1 MKKNSKEFIRV
12 LVLAIIFLGINHLT
26 TLYLSNTFIQIGFTL
41 VLSLL
46 LTFLLLG
53 IQKNTSIADIINHV
67 SNINN
72 LDFSIPDNVQIQP
85 EIREKIYKVAN
96 QIKTN
101 LKTQVEISS
110 EIFNEC
116 ENLNHLSIDSLA
128 SAELVASSV
137 ELADNNTTQQSHM
150 LNDTNNL
157 TNEINKS
164 MMEMEKDI
172 IDKIE
177 FISSSITSAQR
188 GIGKISDIETRM
200 QNSKLMVEQSS
211 EKVIKLRIYSDE
223 VGGLVGLIHSISSE
237 TKMLS
242 LNASIEAARAGEEGR
257 GFSVVAME
265 VGKLAEETDK
275 ASKKIEG
282 VIKVLRDEIN
292 LISDIMVEEMKY
304 MNENCIVI
312 ETTNKDLT
320 SIVSTLNLGKESL
333 EQIKDATG
341 QNNKIIEEVN
351 TNITRIAE
359 FSEETTAQMI
369 QTTEQTLE
377 QHTRAKSLIEVVN
390 NIRNS
395 IYNMQQFVVGN
406 LMEEKML
413 KQAYLV
419 KDYFKSNSDIS
430 ANGIEN
436 LLVKI
441 GVDAIYV
448 ANSSGIVEYTNEKSA
463 QGLDLYR
470 AEPTF
475 LVLKEKKQEY
485 VVTPIKK
492 RVEDG
497 RLFKFLIV
505 VDENGRLFE
514 VGLALDSLIKNI

>member
-1 MKKNSKEFIRV
+1 MRV
-12 LVLAIIFLGINHLT
+12 LILAIIFLGINHLT
-26 TLYLSNTFIQIGFTL
+26 TLYFNNTFIRIVVTL

-46 LTFLLLG
+46 LTFVLLVL
-53 IQKNTSIADIINHV
+53 QKNSGIKEIIEHV

-72 LDFSIPDNVQIQP
+72 LDFSIPDNVDIQP
-85 EIREKIYKVAN
+85 EIREKIYNVAN
-96 QIKTN
+96 QIRDN
-101 LKTQVEISS
+101 LKTQVEIST

-116 ENLNHLSIDSLA
+116 EHLNYLSTDSLA
-128 SAELVASSV
+128 SAEFVASSV

-150 LNDTNNL
+150 LNDTNIL

-164 MMEMEKDI
+164 MVEMEKDI

-188 GIGKISDIETRM
+188 GIGTISDIETRM
-200 QNSKLMVEQSS
+200 KISKSMVEEST
-211 EKVIKLRIYSDE
+211 EKIIKLRNYSDE
-223 VGGLVGLIHSISSE
+223 VGGLVGLIHSISNE

-257 GFSVVAME
+257 GFSVVAKE
-265 VGKLAEETDK
+265 VGKLAEETDM
-275 ASKKIEG
+275 ASKKIEE

-292 LISDIMVEEMKY
+292 VISEIMADEMNY
-304 MNENCIVI
+304 MNDNCIVI
-312 ETTNKDLT
+312 ETTNKDLI
-320 SIVSTLNLGKESL
+320 SIVKTLNLGKESL
-333 EQIKDATG
+333 EQIKDVTG
-341 QNNKIIEEVN
+341 QNNKIIEEVS
-351 TNITRIAE
+351 TNITKITE

-369 QTTEQTLE
+369 QTTEQTVE
-377 QHTRAKSLIEVVN
+377 QHRRAKSLIEVVN
-390 NIRNS
+390 NIRES

-419 KDYFKSNSDIS
+419 KDYFTNNPNISDKQID
-430 ANGIEN
+430 E
-436 LLVKI
+436 LLVEI

-448 ANSSGIVEYTNEKSA
+448 ANKSGIVEHTNEKAA

-475 LVLKEKKQEY
+475 LVLKEKKQDY

-497 RLFKFLIV
+497 RLFKFLIT
-505 VDENGRLFE
+505 VDKSGRLFE

>member
-1 MKKNSKEFIRV
+1 MGKNSKDFIRV
-12 LVLAIIFLGINHLT
+12 LILAIIFLGINHLT
-26 TLYLSNTFIQIGFTL
+26 TLYLSNKVIQIAATL

-46 LTFLLLG
+46 LTFILLRLQNNSG
-53 IQKNTSIADIINHV
+53 IEEIIGHV
-67 SNINN
+67 SNINK
-72 LDFSIPDNVQIQP
+72 LDFSIPDNVDIEP
-85 EIREKIYKVAN
+85 EIRKKIYNISN
-96 QIKTN
+96 QIKDN
-101 LKTQVEISS
+101 LKTQVEIST

-116 ENLNHLSIDSLA
+116 EQLNYLSIDSLT
-128 SAELVASSV
+128 SAELVVSSV
-137 ELADNNTTQQSHM
+137 ELADANTTQQSHM
-150 LNDTNNL
+150 LNNTNTL

-164 MMEMEKDI
+164 MVDMEKDI
-172 IDKIE
+172 IDKIQ

-188 GIGKISDIETRM
+188 GIGTISDIETRM
-200 QNSKLMVEQSS
+200 KNSMVMVEESS
-211 EKVIKLRIYSDE
+211 EKITKLRNYSDE
-223 VGGLVGLIHSISSE
+223 VGGLVDLIHSISSE

-257 GFSVVAME
+257 GFSVVATE

-275 ASKKIEG
+275 ASKKIEK
-282 VIKVLRDEIN
+282 VINVLRNEIN
-292 LISDIMVEEMKY
+292 MLSEIMEDEMKY
-304 MNENCIVI
+304 MSDNCNVI
-312 ETTNKDLT
+312 ETTNKDLI
-320 SIVSTLNLGKESL
+320 SIVETLNLGKDSL

-369 QTTEQTLE
+369 QTTEQTIE
-377 QHTRAKSLIEVVN
+377 QHRRAKSLIGLVN
-390 NIRNS
+390 NIRES

-419 KDYFKSNSDIS
+419 KDYFTNNLNVS
-430 ANGIEN
+430 ASQIDELLIE
-436 LLVKI
+436 I

-448 ANSSGIVEYTNEKSA
+448 ANASGIVEYTNEKAA
-463 QGLDLYR
+463 QGLDLYK

-475 LVLKEKKQEY
+475 IVLKDKKQEY

-497 RLFKFLIV
+497 RLFKFLIT
-505 VDENGRLFE
+505 VDKNGRLFE

>member
-1 MKKNSKEFIRV
+1 MGKNSKEFMKV
-12 LVLAIIFLGINHLT
+12 LILAIIFLGINHLT
-26 TLYLSNTFIQIGFTL
+26 TLYFKNTILQISTTL
-41 VLSLL
+41 ILSLL
-46 LTFLLLG
+46 LTFVLLTL
-53 IQKNTSIADIINHV
+53 QKNTDIKEIIKHV

-72 LDFSIPDNVQIQP
+72 LDFSIPNNVVIQP

-96 QIKTN
+96 QIRDN
-101 LKTQVEISS
+101 LKTQVEIST

-116 ENLNHLSIDSLA
+116 EQLNYLSIDSLT

-137 ELADNNTTQQSHM
+137 ELADANTTQQSHM

-164 MMEMEKDI
+164 MVEMEKDI

-200 QNSKLMVEQSS
+200 KNSETMLEESS
-211 EKVIKLRIYSDE
+211 EKIIKLRNYSDE
-223 VGGLVGLIHSISSE
+223 VGGLVDLIHSISSE

-242 LNASIEAARAGEEGR
+242 LNASIEAARAGEEGK

-275 ASKKIEG
+275 ASKKIEK
-282 VIKVLRDEIN
+282 VINVLRNEIN
-292 LISDIMVEEMKY
+292 LLSEIMGDEMKY
-304 MNENCIVI
+304 MNDNCVVI
-312 ETTNKDLT
+312 ETTNRDLI
-320 SIVSTLNLGKESL
+320 SIVETLNLGKDSL
-333 EQIKDATG
+333 EQIKDVTG

-351 TNITRIAE
+351 TNINRITE

-369 QTTEQTLE
+369 QTTEQTVE
-377 QHTRAKSLIEVVN
+377 QHNRAKSLIELVN
-390 NIRNS
+390 NIRES

-419 KDYFKSNSDIS
+419 KDYFTNNSNVSSKQID
-430 ANGIEN
+430 E
-436 LLVKI
+436 LLREI

-448 ANSSGIVEYTNEKSA
+448 ANSSGIVEYTNEKAA

-475 LVLKEKKQEY
+475 IVLKERKQEY

-497 RLFKFLIV
+497 RLFKFLIT
-505 VDENGRLFE
+505 VDQNGRLFE

>member
-1 MKKNSKEFIRV
+1 
-12 LVLAIIFLGINHLT
+12 
-26 TLYLSNTFIQIGFTL
+26 
-41 VLSLL
+41 
-46 LTFLLLG
+46 
-53 IQKNTSIADIINHV
+53 
-67 SNINN
+67 
-72 LDFSIPDNVQIQP
+72 
-85 EIREKIYKVAN
+85 
-96 QIKTN
+96 
-101 LKTQVEISS
+101 
-110 EIFNEC
+110 
-116 ENLNHLSIDSLA
+116 
-128 SAELVASSV
+128 
-137 ELADNNTTQQSHM
+137 
-150 LNDTNNL
+150 
-157 TNEINKS
+157 
-164 MMEMEKDI
+164 
-172 IDKIE
+172 
-177 FISSSITSAQR
+177 
-188 GIGKISDIETRM
+188 
-200 QNSKLMVEQSS
+200 
-211 EKVIKLRIYSDE
+211 
-223 VGGLVGLIHSISSE
+223 
-237 TKMLS
+237 
-242 LNASIEAARAGEEGR
+242 
-257 GFSVVAME
+257 
-265 VGKLAEETDK
+265 
-275 ASKKIEG
+275 
-282 VIKVLRDEIN
+282 
-292 LISDIMVEEMKY
+292 MVEEMKY